1 MLIYVRIFIQN
12 GQYSLNYERK
22 FVNKYKPHY
31 HDEVLVEL
39 LYDVNDLILPDVRLS
54 VISI

>member
-1 MLIYVRIFIQN
+1 MFIYACVFIQN
-12 GQYSLNYERK
+12 GKYSLNDERK

-39 LYDVNDLILPDVRLS
+39 LYDVDDLLLPNVS
-54 VISI
+54 